1 MVNSDVPGGGPGQ
14 GSTSIVGAGTQEQS
28 SDPAARGGQVIEPVS
43 AHGGAVSTTAHA
55 ETAPGLYSEKIQT
68 ALKALINGSYPSGG
82 RGLLDTRV
90 GAQILLNWLQ
100 RDTWVLDRTE
110 SFAISAEAWAPRSFT
125 ADLDVQDLPAVEDA
139 SYFLPLQDFPL
150 NDVREVMAHDEN
162 GMSLPTLAPVEQ
174 THAVGSMLVALASI
188 IVNNSVL
195 LTDSHEI
202 SEALRAAASAMDKE
216 LKQDH
221 FSGVQDKERLD
232 ALLRSPAF
240 RELTDILLGREFVC
254 VRTGWRGR
262 DNNRRHVV
270 RFNYQQ
276 AARSGL
282 QPPGGQGWL
291 RRTAAQLGIRV
302 TVLDIDLPDSRGA
315 GHWRFNVTV
324 PEGAELQAHQL
335 IEGYTGDGEKQ
346 LVAGAGQIDPACSS
360 KDGYKILR
368 VEFTISRQWRTW
380 VLTNALLI
388 ALLLAVG
395 AWRIGFVAENQ
406 AELDTRDLTAAFI
419 LGING
424 AFAGILARPT
434 GDALASKFLS
444 GIRTAISVLGMLA
457 FVAVASLAFGPSG
470 HALFILWLVL
480 ASVAGFVFLLV
491 FLGSG
496 LWESRQAE
504 RLRSVGRQLRMVIR
518 RPRRTQ
524 PVSGAESPVAV
535 AGRTENEAD
544 EAASGL
550 VPRAQ

>member
-1 MVNSDVPGGGPGQ
+1 MVNSDAPGGDPGL
-14 GSTSIVGAGTQEQS
+14 GSTSTVGTGAQEQS
-28 SDPAARGGQVIEPVS
+28 GDPVARGGQETEPVS
-43 AHGGAVSTTAHA
+43 AHGGAVSTTAAA
-55 ETAPGLYSEKIQT
+55 EIAPGLYSKDIQS
-68 ALKALINGSYPSGG
+68 ALKGLITDTFLTGG

-100 RDTWVLDRTE
+100 RETWVLDRTE
-110 SFAISAEAWAPRSFT
+110 SFAISAEAWTPRSFT
-125 ADLDVQDLPAVEDA
+125 VDLDVQDLPPVEDA
-139 SYFLPLQDFPL
+139 AYFLPLQVFPL

-162 GMSLPTLAPVEQ
+162 GMALPTLAPVEQ

-188 IVNNSVL
+188 IVNKSVL
-195 LTDSHEI
+195 LTDDHEI
-202 SEALRAAASAMDKE
+202 SKALRTAASAGDRD
-216 LKQDH
+216 LSQDH
-221 FSGVQDKERLD
+221 FSSIQDKQSWAAMLG
-232 ALLRSPAF
+232 SPAF
-240 RELTDILLGREFVC
+240 QELAAILLRREFVC
-254 VRTGWRGR
+254 LRTGWRGR
-262 DNNRRHVV
+262 DYNRRHVV
-270 RFNYQQ
+270 RVTYQQ

-282 QPPGGQGWL
+282 QPPEDEGWL

-324 PEGAELQAHQL
+324 PEGAELRADQL
-335 IEGYTGDGEKQ
+335 ADGHGADGKKHA
-346 LVAGAGQIDPACSS
+346 VAGAGQIDPDCSG
-360 KDGYKILR
+360 KAGYKILK

-388 ALLLAVG
+388 TLLLAVG
-395 AWRIGFVAENQ
+395 AWRIGFVAKNQ
-406 AELDTRDLTAAFI
+406 TDLDTRDLTAAFI

-444 GIRTAISVLGMLA
+444 GIRTAISVLGILA

-470 HALFILWLVL
+470 DALVILWLVL

-504 RLRSVGRQLRMVIR
+504 RLRSVGRRSLMLIR
-518 RPRRTQ
+518 GPRRAS
-524 PVSGAESPVAV
+524 VRGSKSPVAV
-535 AGRTENEAD
+535 SGRVGNEA
-544 EAASGL
+544 E
-550 VPRAQ
+550 